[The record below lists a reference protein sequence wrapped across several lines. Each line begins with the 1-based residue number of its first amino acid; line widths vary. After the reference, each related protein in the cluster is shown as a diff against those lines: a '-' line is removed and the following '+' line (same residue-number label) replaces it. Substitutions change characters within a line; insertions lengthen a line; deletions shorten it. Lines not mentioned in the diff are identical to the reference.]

1 MNSRTAIVLLF
12 YTSIVLGLLCLFL
25 LIASEKAA
33 YTVLPLSNQFKVHVI
48 EDDEISVI
56 ANHLYAHNC
65 IHHPYWL
72 MLVYMASSSC
82 PSKRLLP
89 GMYVL
94 EPGLDYAGLV
104 KILYSGDSYGL
115 A

>member
-1 MNSRTAIVLLF
+1 MNSRSAIVFLF
-12 YTSIVLGLLCLFL
+12 YISIVLGLSCLL
-25 LIASEKAA
+25 LLAASQKAA
-33 YTVLPLSNQFKVHVI
+33 HTMLPLNDQFKVHVI
-48 EDDEISVI
+48 EDDEISGI

-65 IHHPYWL
+65 IHHPYFL
-72 MLVYMASSSC
+72 MLVYMVSSSC
-82 PSKRLLP
+82 PSERLLP

-94 EPGLDYAGLV
+94 EPGMDYADLV